1 MPSGRRRNSG
11 SNGEYRGVVR
21 VPQRVL
27 PDGPPPERCVEAG
40 PHVMRMGPVFGRGSH
55 IDYDANEA
63 YEARQY
69 FADGKVQSIALLS
82 QAISTLKAEIA
93 DQEQDGAVAA
103 PELDLSKVFVVH
115 GHDRASKAEVAGFIR
130 KLGFEPVILH
140 GRPNKGR
147 ALITKFREEAAGA
160 GFAIVLMTPD
170 DLGSA
175 APR

>member
-1 MPSGRRRNSG
+1 
-11 SNGEYRGVVR
+11 
-21 VPQRVL
+21 
-27 PDGPPPERCVEAG
+27 
-40 PHVMRMGPVFGRGSH
+40 MRMGPIFGRGSH

-115 GHDRASKAEVAGFIR
+115 GHDRACKAEVAGFIR
-130 KLGFEPVILH
+130 KLGFEPIILH
-140 GRPNKGR
+140 ERPNKGARSSQSFARKRR
-147 ALITKFREEAAGA
+147 AQGL
-160 GFAIVLMTPD
+160 P
-170 DLGSA
+170 
-175 APR
+175 